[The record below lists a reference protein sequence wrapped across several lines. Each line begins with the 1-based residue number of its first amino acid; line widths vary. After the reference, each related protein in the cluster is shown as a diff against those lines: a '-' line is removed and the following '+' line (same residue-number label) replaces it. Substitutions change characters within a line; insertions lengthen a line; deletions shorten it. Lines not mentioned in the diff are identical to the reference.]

1 MQPDVTDLMEFYG
14 RPIGALA
21 RRLLTSRIRAI
32 WGRADGATV
41 VGLGF
46 ATPYLGSFRGEAR
59 RVIALMPYA
68 QGAMVWPQTGPV
80 ASVLVDELHLP
91 LPDNSVDRLL
101 VVHALEACGAIR
113 PLLREIWRV
122 LKPEGHLLIVAPNR
136 RGVWARL
143 DTTPFG
149 HGQPFSTGQ
158 MHRMLTDA
166 LLTPV
171 ATTTALHMPPIDSR
185 LVVRTGLTWER
196 IGRRIS
202 PLFGGVVLMEASKDL
217 AAPLIKGSPVRAAP
231 KLVPS
236 RTAAFTSERRT
247 GDDGPT
253 AIGKR

>member
-1 MQPDVTDLMEFYG
+1 MQPDVTDLMDFYA
-14 RPIGALA
+14 RPIGALV
-21 RRLLTSRIRAI
+21 RRLLTNRVRAI
-32 WGRADGATV
+32 WGRVDGATL

-68 QGAMVWPQTGPV
+68 QGALVWPQAGPV

-91 LPDNSVDRLL
+91 LPDNSVDHLL
-101 VVHALEACGAIR
+101 LVHALEACGTVR

-122 LKPEGHLLIVAPNR
+122 LKPEGHLLIVVPNR

-149 HGQPFSTGQ
+149 NGQPFSTGQ
-158 MHRMLTDA
+158 LHRLLAEA

-171 ATTTALHMPPIDSR
+171 ATTTALHMPPIDRR
-185 LVVRTGLTWER
+185 LVVRSGMTWER

-202 PLFGGVVLMEASKDL
+202 PLFGGVILMEARKDL
-217 AAPLIKGSPVRAAP
+217 AAPLIKGSPARIAP

-236 RTAAFTSERRT
+236 RNAAFASDRRT
-247 GDDGPT
+247 PDDRIDAT
-253 AIGKR
+253 MHR